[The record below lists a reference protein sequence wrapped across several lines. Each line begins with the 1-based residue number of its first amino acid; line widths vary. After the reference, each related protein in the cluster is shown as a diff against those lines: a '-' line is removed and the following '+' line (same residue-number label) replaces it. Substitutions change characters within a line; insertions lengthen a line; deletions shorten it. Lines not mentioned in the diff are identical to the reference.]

1 MKITPQSV
9 TDLTTFITITDKN
22 VRAKTDKNSKY
33 FKNLIR
39 ITYSTIQRYFNG
51 REQPQGMHLARLG
64 GIITQ
69 RKGTRNIIA
78 MFWFFLSEF

>member
-1 MKITPQSV
+1 MKITPQSA

-22 VRAKTDKNSKY
+22 VWAKTDKNSKY
-33 FKNLIR
+33 LKNLIR
-39 ITYSTIQRYFNG
+39 ITYSTIQRYFNS
-51 REQPQGMHLARLG
+51 RERPQGRHLAQLG

-78 MFWFFLSEF
+78 MFWFFG